1 MVATPYGL
9 AIDRR
14 VNENSASPRRTVAE
28 RRHAGADLR
37 KDVPRS
43 AQADW
48 VPPPNRGDP
57 VALLQAQGRTRIAA
71 LLPIRYQR
79 MRPSP
84 FTFLRG
90 AAAVMAEDLASTVSS
105 GLRVQSSGDCHLA
118 NFGSYAS
125 PDGLPVFDLNDFDE
139 TLPAPF
145 EWDLKRLASSL
156 VLAGRDRKMPEGACE
171 DLAFMAAHAY
181 GRAINQ
187 LAAMAPL
194 EAWSSRIDLGAAV
207 TAIAK
212 SRIRTQENRRLE
224 IALKGSKTGYGLA
237 VHEGGGWRI
246 REKLPQVRRLH
257 EHELP
262 TRAMFE
268 TYAATLAPERRV
280 LLDRYKL
287 RDVAFKIVGIG
298 SVGTFCAIGL
308 FTDADGNPLMLQ
320 IKQAQDSVLAP
331 YAGPSAFANQGER
344 VVVGQRMLQATTD
357 IFLGW
362 TQPQSDARHFYVRR
376 LKDSR
381 LAAVGETMES
391 ALGFYADL
399 CGRTLARAH
408 ARTGDAAAIA
418 GYVGTGPSFAKAI
431 SDFAVAYAKQ
441 TTRDWR
447 QFCAA
452 IASGLIEAHEP

>member
-1 MVATPYGL
+1 V
-9 AIDRR
+9 I
-14 VNENSASPRRTVAE
+14 ENPVIENNASSHRTIAQ

-48 VPPPNRGDP
+48 APPPNRADP

-90 AAAVMAEDLASTVSS
+90 AAAVMAEDLASTVAS

-118 NFGSYAS
+118 NFGAYAS

-145 EWDLKRLASSL
+145 EWDLKRLATSL
-156 VLAGRDRKMPEGACE
+156 VLAGRDRKMPEAACQ
-171 DLAFMAAHAY
+171 DLAFTVAHAY
-181 GRAINQ
+181 GRAMDR
-187 LAAMAPL
+187 LAAMAPI
-194 EAWSSRIDLGAAV
+194 ASWSSRIDLGSAIAAV
-207 TAIAK
+207 AK
-212 SRIRTQENRRLE
+212 SRIRAEENRRLAT
-224 IALKGSKTGYGLA
+224 ALKGSKIGYGL
-237 VHEGGGWRI
+237 VVQEGNSWRI
-246 REKLPQVRRLH
+246 REKLPQIH
-257 EHELP
+257 HIPAHELP
-262 TRAMFE
+262 ARALFE
-268 TYAATLAPERRV
+268 GYAATLAPERRV
-280 LLDRYKL
+280 LLDRYRL
-287 RDVAFKIVGIG
+287 RDVAFKVVGIG

-308 FTDADGNPLMLQ
+308 FTDANGHPLMLQ

-362 TQPQSDARHFYVRR
+362 TQPQSDGRHFYIRR

-381 LAAVGETMES
+381 LAAVGATMES

-418 GYVGTGPSFAKAI
+418 GYAGTGLSFAKSIAA
-431 SDFAVAYAKQ
+431 FAVAYAKQ

-452 IASGLIEAHEP
+452 IASGQIEAHEP